1 MIISPSLYPLIAA
14 LLANVAAQVL
24 KLFNFYF
31 RSGRWDLHQVISCGG
46 FPSSHSSTVTA
57 LSLAIG
63 LQEGFTSPFFA
74 ITCIFAFI
82 VIYDAVNVRYYA
94 GKNIQLTKQLI
105 SDIEEMQKVNFSDPI
120 YHEKIKDVLGH
131 KFVEAIGGILLGVIE
146 IFSKAYIST
155 QLSDA
160 IVFAVLIIVLLVKPD
175 GLLGKHVSEKV

>member
-94 GKNIQLTKQLI
+94 A
-105 SDIEEMQKVNFSDPI
+105 SPI
-120 YHEKIKDVLGH
+120 RSIMKRSRMSSATNSSRRSAASCSGCSSH
-131 KFVEAIGGILLGVIE
+131 
-146 IFSKAYIST
+146 
-155 QLSDA
+155 
-160 IVFAVLIIVLLVKPD
+160 
-175 GLLGKHVSEKV
+175 

>member
-57 LSLAIG
+57 LIPGHRPAGGIH
-63 LQEGFTSPFFA
+63 FPVFA

-105 SDIEEMQKVNFSDPI
+105 SDIEEMQKVNFSRSD
-120 YHEKIKDVLGH
+120 
-131 KFVEAIGGILLGVIE
+131 
-146 IFSKAYIST
+146 
-155 QLSDA
+155 LS
-160 IVFAVLIIVLLVKPD
+160 
-175 GLLGKHVSEKV
+175 

>member
-57 LSLAIG
+57 LSLSIG

-131 KFVEAIGGILLGVIE
+131 KFVEAIGGILLG
-146 IFSKAYIST
+146 
-155 QLSDA
+155 
-160 IVFAVLIIVLLVKPD
+160 LLVALILSPMIPQ
-175 GLLGKHVSEKV
+175 

>member
-82 VIYDAVNVRYYA
+82 VIYDAGQRALLCRQEHPADQTAHQRYRGDA
-94 GKNIQLTKQLI
+94 EGQLLR
-105 SDIEEMQKVNFSDPI
+105 SD
-120 YHEKIKDVLGH
+120 
-131 KFVEAIGGILLGVIE
+131 
-146 IFSKAYIST
+146 
-155 QLSDA
+155 LS
-160 IVFAVLIIVLLVKPD
+160 
-175 GLLGKHVSEKV
+175 

>member
-82 VIYDAVNVRYYA
+82 VIYDAVSYTHLRA
-94 GKNIQLTKQLI
+94 
-105 SDIEEMQKVNFSDPI
+105 
-120 YHEKIKDVLGH
+120 HE
-131 KFVEAIGGILLGVIE
+131 
-146 IFSKAYIST
+146 T
-155 QLSDA
+155 
-160 IVFAVLIIVLLVKPD
+160 
-175 GLLGKHVSEKV
+175 